1 MQRFDVKAAMH
12 LKACRDR
19 LTKQQYNTLKGQ
31 ILAGDGAGAM
41 KGLRKLISKKEE
53 KPMRTPPCKKNGI
66 DCPKRCPGCQP
77 RCKDY
82 IDFRAG
88 CDADN
93 ARRRAEVESTENVIL
108 SKRRMAKAK
117 ASNPKGR

>member
-1 MQRFDVKAAMH
+1 
-12 LKACRDR
+12 
-19 LTKQQYNTLKGQ
+19 
-31 ILAGDGAGAM
+31 
-41 KGLRKLISKKEE
+41 
-53 KPMRTPPCKKNGI
+53 MRIPPCKKNGI

-93 ARRRAEVESTENVIL
+93 ARRRAVCDSLDAIITSKMHMVKN
-108 SKRRMAKAK
+108 SNKRKRR
-117 ASNPKGR
+117 